1 MTKLPAPF
9 VDSAVATIDRW
20 WDLAGVLTTSEGA
33 RAAMQADLSRK
44 LHAGALSAVPLAYI
58 IGMADHGH
66 EPAQRALAEYIATA
80 INQRRFN
87 DLTPGLQDY
96 NTRVLLRRELPGYP
110 RGHNI
115 LDNWTRD
122 IVIGFLVG
130 RTMSTWRLKK
140 KPAAALVAIV
150 LKQRGI
156 KPASTRQVIDI
167 YDSRDTRPR
176 RLVEFMLK
184 DLPDLPEPPPEPS
197 ASAV

>member
-1 MTKLPAPF
+1 MTKLPAHF
-9 VDSAVATIDRW
+9 VDSAVATINHW

-44 LHAGALSAVPLAYI
+44 LYAGVSSLPLAYI

-66 EPAQRALAEYIATA
+66 VPAQRALAEYIADA
-80 INQRRFN
+80 INKKRFD

-96 NTRVLLRRELPGYP
+96 NVRVLLKPQLPGYP
-110 RGHNI
+110 RGPNI

-122 IVIGFLVG
+122 VVIGFLVG

-150 LKQRGI
+150 LKRRGI

-184 DLPDLPEPPPEPS
+184 DLPELPEPS
-197 ASAV
+197 ASVV